1 MPKYPTMMGPTL
13 SKGLTGMSKKQLGSD
28 KGLKSAQET
37 KDIIDRL
44 SIAEAPY
51 KDELEDLAVLLCK
64 EMFPIIEDQGYQIN
78 AKIVPIDDVNA
89 SLSEVDQDM
98 QPFTSQE
105 RHRIGNATV
114 QGAAVEAMR
123 NFQFNDMYNDYIAAI
138 DPNLR
143 KEYAD
148 ITKKIFQVYN
158 DPITIPMML
167 QIAYAGQV
175 SGAGSSKHRK
185 IGGDIKENEAGKKT
199 YIIDALGVCFPVL
212 VHEIIKG
219 TIDIL
224 EQHNLTGG
232 SKEANQ
238 AIVDAVDTLENE
250 IEDIQYGPF
259 IYRAILKP
267 FENSKYKQD
276 LRLRE
281 FLLVNIY
288 KIKDNADF
296 SNYVRSALASYVV
309 DEYNSASTKDKKHLQ
324 DAYNELIQ
332 PAVKAKWQA
341 DWRRWTIWADKAIQT
356 GYDYYSNKDKR

>member
-13 SKGLTGMSKKQLGSD
+13 SRGLTGMSKKQLGSD
-28 KGLKSAQET
+28 KGMSSAIET
-37 KDIIDRL
+37 KEIIDRL
-44 SIAEAPY
+44 AIAEAPY

-78 AKIVPIDDVNA
+78 AKIVSIDDVNT
-89 SLSEVDQDM
+89 SLREVDKDM
-98 QPFTSQE
+98 QPLTSKE
-105 RHRIGNATV
+105 RHRIGNANT
-114 QGAAVEAMR
+114 QAAAIEAMK

-143 KEYAD
+143 AEYAK
-148 ITKKIFQVYN
+148 ITKKIFQVYH

-167 QIAYAGQV
+167 QTAYAGQA
-175 SGAGSSKHRK
+175 SGAGSSGFRRVD
-185 IGGDIKENEAGKKT
+185 GGIKEDQTGKKT

-219 TIDIL
+219 VHSVL
-224 EQHNLTGG
+224 QLNNLTGG

-238 AIVDAVDTLENE
+238 AIVDAVDTLKNE

-259 IYRAILKP
+259 IYKAILTP

-276 LRLRE
+276 VRLRE
-281 FLLVNIY
+281 FLLVSIY

-296 SNYVRSALASYVV
+296 SNYVRSALASYIV
-309 DEYNSASTKDKKHLQ
+309 DQYNSSSTKDKKHLQ
-324 DAYNELIQ
+324 TAYNELTE
-332 PAVKAKWQA
+332 PAVKAKWQS
-341 DWRRWTIWADKAIQT
+341 DWRKWTAWANNAMDQ
-356 GYDYYSNKDKR
+356 GHEYYNG